1 MLLEMTDIRKSFA
14 GSTVLHGVSFSLDKG
29 EIHALVGH
37 NGAGKSTLMKVL
49 GGLYPDHGGTI
60 AIAGETIALVTPRD
74 AHAHGV
80 ATIYQDF
87 ALVPD
92 FTVAENIALGREPEG
107 AAAGLI
113 SHRALRERS
122 SREAAALG
130 IDLPMDMPV
139 RKLGV
144 AAQQLTE
151 IVRALSQ
158 NASILIM
165 DEPTARLAPAER
177 AHLFSL
183 MRRMTAS
190 GMGII
195 YISHFL
201 DEVIEIADRVTVLRD
216 GRVAESGPSSSFT
229 VDSLAALLVG
239 ETHGTVAPT
248 ATSAPTQPGA
258 VRLALEN
265 FSVSGRRPFSLEVRT
280 GEIVGL
286 AGLIGSGRSRI
297 ARALIGDV
305 EASGILKV
313 DGQAMGSLDPV
324 SAGRRG
330 LVLVPEDRN
339 TNGLVLTGSIRA
351 NIELTALAPLMSRF
365 GIVRRGLRREAVEQA
380 IKRFRI
386 RPAEP
391 ERSVATLSG
400 GNAQKALLARAA
412 TARPRVL
419 VLDQPTAGVDVGA
432 KAELHQQ
439 VRSLAESGAAVLL
452 ISDDLDEILALC
464 DRIAIVQAGTV
475 TEISDKHGLDRAR
488 LLAAMS
494 RSTDAAPRPAMAN

>member
-1 MLLEMTDIRKSFA
+1 MTDIRKSFA
-14 GSTVLHGVSFSLDKG
+14 GSTVLHGVSFNLAKG

-49 GGLYPDHGGTI
+49 GGLYADHSGTI
-60 AIAGETIALVTPRD
+60 TIAGEPVILATPRD

-92 FTVAENIALGREPEG
+92 FTVAENIALGREPRG
-107 AAAGLI
+107 AAAGLV
-113 SHRALRERS
+113 SHSALRKRS
-122 SREAAALG
+122 AQEAAALG
-130 IDLPMDMPV
+130 IELPMDTPV
-139 RKLGV
+139 RRLGV

-183 MRRMTAS
+183 MRRMTAK

-201 DEVIEIADRVTVLRD
+201 DEVIEIADRITVLRD
-216 GRVAESGPSSSFT
+216 GKVAETGPSSDFS
-229 VDSLAALLVG
+229 VDRLAALLVG
-239 ETHGTVAPT
+239 EAKVASSPS
-248 ATSAPTQPGA
+248 APAPTQLEA
-258 VRLALEN
+258 VRLTLEN
-265 FSVSGRRPFSLEVRT
+265 FSVSGRRPFSLKVRA

-305 EASGILKV
+305 ESSGILKV
-313 DGQAMGSLDPV
+313 DGKILPSLDPV

-339 TNGLVLTGSIRA
+339 SNGLVLTGSVRA
-351 NIELTALAPLMSRF
+351 NIELTALAPLMSSF
-365 GIVRRGLRREAVEQA
+365 GIVRRGLRRRIVEQA
-380 IKRFRI
+380 IQRFRV

-391 ERSVATLSG
+391 ERNVATLSG
-400 GNAQKALLARAA
+400 GNAQKVLLARAA
-412 TARPRVL
+412 TAEPRIL

-439 VRSLAESGAAVLL
+439 IRSLAEAGAAVLL
-452 ISDDLDEILALC
+452 ISDDLDEILTLSDLVAV
-464 DRIAIVQAGTV
+464 VQAGTV
-475 TEISDKHGLDRAR
+475 TEITDKRDLDRAR
-488 LLAAMS
+488 LLAMIS
-494 RSTDAAPRPAMAN
+494 RSAEATSRTTAVH

>member
-14 GSTVLHGVSFSLDKG
+14 GSTVLHGVTFNLAKG

-49 GGLYPDHGGTI
+49 GGLYADHSGTI
-60 AIAGETIALVTPRD
+60 TIAGEPVILATPRD

-92 FTVAENIALGREPEG
+92 FTVAENIALGREPRG
-107 AAAGLI
+107 AAAGLV
-113 SHRALRERS
+113 SHSALRKRS
-122 SREAAALG
+122 AQEAAALG
-130 IDLPMDMPV
+130 IELPMDTPV
-139 RKLGV
+139 RRLGV

-183 MRRMTAS
+183 MRRMTAK

-201 DEVIEIADRVTVLRD
+201 DEVIEIADRITVLRD
-216 GRVAESGPSSSFT
+216 GKVAETGPSSDFS
-229 VDSLAALLVG
+229 VDRLAALLVG
-239 ETHGTVAPT
+239 EAKVASSPS
-248 ATSAPTQPGA
+248 APAPTQLEA
-258 VRLALEN
+258 VRLTLEN
-265 FSVSGRRPFSLEVRT
+265 FSVSGRRPFSLKVRA

-305 EASGILKV
+305 ESSGILKV
-313 DGQAMGSLDPV
+313 DGKILPSLDPV

-339 TNGLVLTGSIRA
+339 SNGLVLTGSVRA
-351 NIELTALAPLMSRF
+351 NIELTALAPLMSSF
-365 GIVRRGLRREAVEQA
+365 GIVRRGLRRRIVEQA
-380 IKRFRI
+380 IQRFRV

-391 ERSVATLSG
+391 ERNVATLSG
-400 GNAQKALLARAA
+400 GNAQKVLLARAA
-412 TARPRVL
+412 TAEPRIL

-439 VRSLAESGAAVLL
+439 IRSLAEAGAAVLL
-452 ISDDLDEILALC
+452 ISDDLDEILTLSDLVAV
-464 DRIAIVQAGTV
+464 VQAGTV
-475 TEISDKHGLDRAR
+475 TEITDKRDLDRAR
-488 LLAAMS
+488 LLAMIS
-494 RSTDAAPRPAMAN
+494 RSAEATSRTTAVH

>member
-14 GSTVLHGVSFSLDKG
+14 GSTVLHGVSFNLAKG

-49 GGLYPDHGGTI
+49 GGLYADHSGTI
-60 AIAGETIALVTPRD
+60 TIAGEPVILATPRD

-92 FTVAENIALGREPEG
+92 FTVAENIALGREPRG
-107 AAAGLI
+107 AAAGLV
-113 SHRALRERS
+113 SHSALRKRS
-122 SREAAALG
+122 AQEAAALG
-130 IDLPMDMPV
+130 IELPMDTPV
-139 RKLGV
+139 RRLGV

-183 MRRMTAS
+183 MRRMTAK

-201 DEVIEIADRVTVLRD
+201 DEVIEIADRITVLRD
-216 GRVAESGPSSSFT
+216 GKVAETGPSSDFS
-229 VDSLAALLVG
+229 VDRLAALLVG
-239 ETHGTVAPT
+239 EAKVASSPS
-248 ATSAPTQPGA
+248 APAPTQLEA
-258 VRLALEN
+258 VRLTLEN
-265 FSVSGRRPFSLEVRT
+265 FSVSGRRPFSLKVRA

-305 EASGILKV
+305 ESSGMLKV
-313 DGQAMGSLDPV
+313 DGKILPSLDPV

-339 TNGLVLTGSIRA
+339 SNGLVLTGSVRA
-351 NIELTALAPLMSRF
+351 NIELTALAPLMSSF
-365 GIVRRGLRREAVEQA
+365 GIVR
-380 IKRFRI
+380 
-386 RPAEP
+386 
-391 ERSVATLSG
+391 
-400 GNAQKALLARAA
+400 
-412 TARPRVL
+412 
-419 VLDQPTAGVDVGA
+419 
-432 KAELHQQ
+432 
-439 VRSLAESGAAVLL
+439 
-452 ISDDLDEILALC
+452 
-464 DRIAIVQAGTV
+464 
-475 TEISDKHGLDRAR
+475 
-488 LLAAMS
+488 
-494 RSTDAAPRPAMAN
+494 

>member
-14 GSTVLHGVSFSLDKG
+14 GSTVLHGVSFNLAKG

-49 GGLYPDHGGTI
+49 GGLYADHSGTI
-60 AIAGETIALVTPRD
+60 TIAGEPVILATPRD
-74 AHAHGV
+74 AHTHGV

-92 FTVAENIALGREPEG
+92 FTVAENIALGREPRG
-107 AAAGLI
+107 AAAGLV
-113 SHRALRERS
+113 SHSALRKRS
-122 SREAAALG
+122 AQEAAALG
-130 IDLPMDMPV
+130 IELPMDTPV
-139 RKLGV
+139 RRLGV

-183 MRRMTAS
+183 MRRMTAK

-201 DEVIEIADRVTVLRD
+201 DEVIEIADRITVLRD
-216 GRVAESGPSSSFT
+216 GKVAETGPSSDFS
-229 VDSLAALLVG
+229 VDRLAALLVG
-239 ETHGTVAPT
+239 EAKVASSPS
-248 ATSAPTQPGA
+248 APAPTQLEA
-258 VRLALEN
+258 VRLTLEN
-265 FSVSGRRPFSLEVRT
+265 FSVSGRRPFSLKVRA

-305 EASGILKV
+305 ESSGILKV
-313 DGQAMGSLDPV
+313 DGKILPSLDPV

-339 TNGLVLTGSIRA
+339 SNGLVLTGSVRA
-351 NIELTALAPLMSRF
+351 NIELTALAPLMSSF
-365 GIVRRGLRREAVEQA
+365 GIVRRGLRRRIVEQA
-380 IKRFRI
+380 IQRFRV

-391 ERSVATLSG
+391 ERNVATLSG
-400 GNAQKALLARAA
+400 GNAQKVLLARAA
-412 TARPRVL
+412 TAEPRIL

-439 VRSLAESGAAVLL
+439 IRSLAEAGAAVLL
-452 ISDDLDEILALC
+452 ISDDLDEILTLSDLVAV
-464 DRIAIVQAGTV
+464 VQAGTV
-475 TEISDKHGLDRAR
+475 TEITDKRDLDRAR
-488 LLAAMS
+488 LLAMIS
-494 RSTDAAPRPAMAN
+494 RSAEATSRTTAVH

>member
-14 GSTVLHGVSFSLDKG
+14 GSTVLHGVSFNLDKG

-49 GGLYPDHGGTI
+49 GGLYPDHGGSI
-60 AIAGETIALVTPRD
+60 AIAGETIALSAPRD

-92 FTVAENIALGREPEG
+92 FTVAENIALGREPQG
-107 AAAGLI
+107 AAPGLV
-113 SHRALRERS
+113 SHRGLKERS
-122 SREAAALG
+122 SREAAALD
-130 IDLPMDMPV
+130 IDLPMDTPV
-139 RKLGV
+139 RQLGV

-158 NASILIM
+158 NARILIM

-177 AHLFSL
+177 THLFGL

-216 GRVAESGPSSSFT
+216 GKVAESGPSSSFT

-239 ETHGTVAPT
+239 EKQGTSSPSA
-248 ATSAPTQPGA
+248 AAPTQRGA
-258 VRLALEN
+258 VYLALEN
-265 FSVSGRRPFSLEVRT
+265 FSVSGRRPFSLEIRT

-305 EASGILKV
+305 ESSGGLKLA
-313 DGQAMGSLDPV
+313 GRTLSSHDPV

-339 TNGLVLTGSIRA
+339 TNGLVLTGSIRQ
-351 NIELTALAPLMSRF
+351 NIELTALAPLMSSL
-365 GIVRRGLRREAVEQA
+365 GIVRRGLRRETIAQA

-391 ERSVATLSG
+391 ERRVATLSG

-412 TARPRVL
+412 VAQPRVL

-439 VRSLAESGAAVLL
+439 VRSLAQSGTAVLL
-452 ISDDLDEILALC
+452 ISDDLDEILTLS
-464 DRIAIVQAGTV
+464 DRVAIVQAGTV
-475 TEISDKHGLDRAR
+475 TDIHDKRDLDRAQ

-494 RSTDAAPRPAMAN
+494 RSADAAARTVAAR

>member
-14 GSTVLHGVSFSLDKG
+14 GSTVLHGVSFNLAKG

-49 GGLYPDHGGTI
+49 GGLYADHSGTI
-60 AIAGETIALVTPRD
+60 TIAGEPVILATPRD

-92 FTVAENIALGREPEG
+92 FTVAENIALGREPRG
-107 AAAGLI
+107 AAAGLV
-113 SHRALRERS
+113 SHSALRKRS
-122 SREAAALG
+122 AQEAAALG
-130 IDLPMDMPV
+130 IELPMDTPV
-139 RKLGV
+139 RRLGV

-183 MRRMTAS
+183 MRRMTAK

-201 DEVIEIADRVTVLRD
+201 DEVIEIADRITVLRD
-216 GRVAESGPSSSFT
+216 GKVAETGPSSDFS
-229 VDSLAALLVG
+229 VDRLAALLVG
-239 ETHGTVAPT
+239 EAKVASSPS
-248 ATSAPTQPGA
+248 APAPTQLEA
-258 VRLALEN
+258 VRLTLEN
-265 FSVSGRRPFSLEVRT
+265 FSVSGRRPFSLKVRA

-305 EASGILKV
+305 ESSGMLKV
-313 DGQAMGSLDPV
+313 DGKILPSLEPV

-339 TNGLVLTGSIRA
+339 SNGLVLTGSVRA
-351 NIELTALAPLMSRF
+351 NIELTALAPLMSSF
-365 GIVRRGLRREAVEQA
+365 GIVRRGLRRRIVEQA
-380 IKRFRI
+380 IQRFRV

-391 ERSVATLSG
+391 ERNVATLSG
-400 GNAQKALLARAA
+400 GNAQKVLLARAA
-412 TARPRVL
+412 TAEPRIL

-439 VRSLAESGAAVLL
+439 IRSLAEAGAAVLL
-452 ISDDLDEILALC
+452 ISDDLDEILTLSDLVAV
-464 DRIAIVQAGTV
+464 VQAGTV
-475 TEISDKHGLDRAR
+475 TEITDKRDLDRAR
-488 LLAAMS
+488 LLAMIS
-494 RSTDAAPRPAMAN
+494 RSAEATSRTTAVH

>member
-14 GSTVLHGVSFSLDKG
+14 GSTVLHGVSFKLAKG

-49 GGLYPDHGGTI
+49 GGLYADHGGTI
-60 AIAGETIALVTPRD
+60 AIAGKTVALATPRE
-74 AHAHGV
+74 AHEHGV

-92 FTVAENIALGREPEG
+92 FTVAENIALGREPRG
-107 AAAGLI
+107 AMAGLV
-113 SHRALRERS
+113 SHAALRERS
-122 SREAAALG
+122 LREAAALG
-130 IDLPMDMPV
+130 IELPMDTPV
-139 RKLGV
+139 CKLGV

-177 AHLFSL
+177 EHLFSL
-183 MRRMTAS
+183 MRRMTAG
-190 GMGII
+190 GMGVI

-201 DEVIEIADRVTVLRD
+201 DEVIEVADRVTVLRD
-216 GRVAESGPSSSFT
+216 GRVVESGPSSSFT
-229 VDSLAALLVG
+229 VYSLAALLVG
-239 ETHGTVAPT
+239 DAKAAP
-248 ATSAPTQPGA
+248 QPISSTLGQRGA
-258 VRLALEN
+258 VRLKLEN
-265 FSVSGRRPFSLEVRT
+265 FSVSGRRPFSLELRA

-305 EASGILKV
+305 ESHGIMKLE
-313 DGQAMGSLDPV
+313 GQALPRLDPV
-324 SAGRRG
+324 SAGRHG

-351 NIELTALAPLMSRF
+351 NIELTALAPLMSRL
-365 GIVRRGLRREAVEQA
+365 GVVRRAMRRQAVAQALRRFHV
-380 IKRFRI
+380 

-391 ERSVATLSG
+391 ERNVATLSG
-400 GNAQKALLARAA
+400 GNAQKVLLARAA
-412 TARPRVL
+412 TAEPRVL

-432 KAELHQQ
+432 KAELHLQI
-439 VRSLAESGAAVLL
+439 RSLAQAGAAVLL
-452 ISDDLDEILALC
+452 ISDDLDEILALS
-464 DRIAIVQAGTV
+464 DLVAIVQAGTV
-475 TEISDKHGLDRAR
+475 TEIEDGRDLDRAR

-494 RSTDAAPRPAMAN
+494 RSAEASSRATTVH